1 MTETETQKH
10 FHDFLS
16 ANNILCNVKCAD
28 RDELLRLLLST
39 LKRHHPGLDLDL
51 AAREVKEREELFPT
65 VIAPG
70 LAVPHA
76 RIPDLSAPLV
86 AMACS
91 PEGVDFASEMGP
103 VKVTILLLTPV
114 DEPNLHMQLLA
125 ALAGD
130 FGGEGVV
137 DRVAAM
143 KTPAEVIGCFSGS
156 EHTMPTYLKAAD
168 VMRGNVVT
176 VYENDTLQTAIRTF
190 ATSGIDELV
199 VIDRTGDLRGVVSLT
214 DLLKFSLPEHLL
226 WMEDLTPIYR
236 FQPFADMLKSSDD
249 TRVADIMREEFVTVD
264 REVPAVQLAKLFLV
278 HQVHK
283 LIITGPGGKLA
294 GVVELKEFCAKL
306 FWE

>member
-1 MTETETQKH
+1 MTETLRH

-16 ANNILCNVKCAD
+16 ANTILCNVKSPN
-28 RDELLRLLLST
+28 RDELLRLLLAM
-39 LKRHHPGLDLDL
+39 LKRHHPELDLEL

-76 RIPDLSAPLV
+76 RIPDLAVPLV
-86 AMACS
+86 AMACL
-91 PEGVDFASEMGP
+91 PDGIDFASEMGP
-103 VKVTILLLTPV
+103 VKVVILLLTPV

-130 FGGEGVV
+130 FGSEGMV
-137 DRVAAM
+137 DHVAAL
-143 KTPAEVIGCFSGS
+143 KTPAEVISCFSGS

-176 VYENDTLQTAIRTF
+176 LYENDTLQTAIRTF
-190 ATSGIDELV
+190 ATSGIDEVV
-199 VIDRTGDLRGVVSLT
+199 VIDHTGDLRGVVSLT

-236 FQPFADMLKSSDD
+236 FQPFADMLKSADD

-278 HQVHK
+278 HQIRK

>member
-1 MTETETQKH
+1 M
-10 FHDFLS
+10 
-16 ANNILCNVKCAD
+16 
-28 RDELLRLLLST
+28 
-39 LKRHHPGLDLDL
+39 
-51 AAREVKEREELFPT
+51 
-65 VIAPG
+65 
-70 LAVPHA
+70 
-76 RIPDLSAPLV
+76 
-86 AMACS
+86 
-91 PEGVDFASEMGP
+91 
-103 VKVTILLLTPV
+103 
-114 DEPNLHMQLLA
+114 
-125 ALAGD
+125 
-130 FGGEGVV
+130 
-137 DRVAAM
+137 
-143 KTPAEVIGCFSGS
+143 IGCFSGS

>member
-1 MTETETQKH
+1 MTETQKH

-199 VIDRTGDLRGVVSLT
+199 VIDRSGDLRGVVALS
-214 DLLKFSLPEHLL
+214 DLLSFSLPEHLL
-226 WMEDLTPIYR
+226 WMEDLSPIYR